1 MSREDSPRA
10 DGVVKL
16 YDERGYGRFPA
27 DLRKELGIAPG
38 VHEIPYICHTNSA
51 LLMNPNVSTEDI
63 IASLDVLKEMLKLR
77 TKH

>member
-1 MSREDSPRA
+1 MTTEDSPRP

-38 VHEIPYICHTNSA
+38 VHEIPYIRHTNSA
-51 LLMNPNVSTEDI
+51 LLMNPSASTEDI
-63 IASLDVLKEMLKLR
+63 IASLDVLKEMLRLK